1 MLTHPTYERLIA
13 LGLTG
18 MAKALEEQRRQS
30 DLTALD
36 FEERLALMV
45 DRETIERENK
55 RLVTRLKFARL
66 RQSAVVEDINMKAPR
81 SLDKGLFSK
90 ARRRRL
96 DRTPS
101 EPADHR
107 PSRSRQEFH
116 CLRARPQG
124 LPRQPLC
131 PLLSSATVVRR
142 PAARAR

>member
-30 DLTALD
+30 DLTPLD

-66 RQSAVVEDINMKAPR
+66 RQSAVVGCCRPICGRNTISAPIF
-81 SLDKGLFSK
+81 LF
-90 ARRRRL
+90 
-96 DRTPS
+96 
-101 EPADHR
+101 
-107 PSRSRQEFH
+107 
-116 CLRARPQG
+116 
-124 LPRQPLC
+124 
-131 PLLSSATVVRR
+131 
-142 PAARAR
+142 